1 MDAPLPN
8 IPLPVIEREPAFET
22 LFNNRLAQL
31 RGLLTD
37 VGFEWDTHMLRSDPL
52 NRFCRHAAYGDLLM
66 VSAMNDTFRATLT
79 DFAQGADLIALASDW
94 NLTQADGEAI
104 DDLRRRLRET
114 KKGQGGFTDNW
125 YKRHAFA
132 ADPLRIDDVGVEGDA
147 KGGVLVSILSK
158 DNGGVA
164 SDDLLATVDAAL
176 NQPGVRGD
184 NDHITVVRAVI
195 LTVNVDAD
203 VWLLPEATKD
213 TTLAASEAA
222 LVASFAAERRLG
234 WDFASDFAVAALRTI
249 GVKRVSLVAP
259 ASNSVVVTAANEAV
273 ALGSIKLNYRG
284 RAY

>member
-1 MDAPLPN
+1 MDAPLPT
-8 IPLPVIEREPAFET
+8 IPLPVIEREPAFES

-52 NRFCRHAAYGDLLM
+52 NRFCRQAAYGDLLM

-132 ADPLRIDDVGVEGDA
+132 ADPLRVDDVGVEGDA

-164 SDDLLATVDAAL
+164 SDNLLATVDAAL

-195 LTVNVDAD
+195 LTANVEAD
-203 VWLLPEATKD
+203 VWLLPEATKE
-213 TTLAASEAA
+213 TTMAASEAA
-222 LVASFAAERRLG
+222 LVANFAAERRLG
-234 WDFASDFAVAALRTI
+234 WDFASDFAVAALRTV

-273 ALGSIKLNYRG
+273 ALGTIKLNYKG

>member
-1 MDAPLPN
+1 M
-8 IPLPVIEREPAFET
+8 PVIEREPAFET

>member
-22 LFNNRLAQL
+22 LFNDRLTQL

-37 VGFEWDTHMLRSDPL
+37 AGFDWDTYMLRSDPL

-66 VSAMNDTFRATLT
+66 VFAMNDTFRATLT
-79 DFAQGADLIALASDW
+79 DFAQGSDLIALASDW
-94 NLTQADGEAI
+94 NLTQADGESI
-104 DDLRRRLRET
+104 DDLRRRLREM

-125 YKRHAFA
+125 YKRWAFA
-132 ADPLRIDDVGVEGDA
+132 AAPLLVDDVGVEGDA

-158 DNGGVA
+158 ENGGVA

-176 NQPGVRGD
+176 NMPGIRGD

-195 LTVNVDAD
+195 RTVNVQAD

-213 TTLAASEAA
+213 TTIAAAEAA
-222 LVASFAAERRLG
+222 LRANFATERRLG
-234 WDFASDFAVAALRTI
+234 WDLASDFVSASLRTT
-249 GVKRVSLVAP
+249 GVKRVALITP
-259 ASNSVVVTAANEAV
+259 EPNSVVVTAANEAV
-273 ALGSIKLNYRG
+273 ALGTVDLRYQG

>member
-22 LFNNRLAQL
+22 LFNDRLTQL

-37 VGFEWDTHMLRSDPL
+37 AGFDWDTYMLRSDPL

-79 DFAQGADLIALASDW
+79 DFAQGSDLIALASDW
-94 NLTQADGEAI
+94 NLTQADGESI

-114 KKGQGGFTDNW
+114 KKGQGGFTENW
-125 YKRHAFA
+125 YKRWAFA
-132 ADPLRIDDVGVEGDA
+132 AAPLLVDDVGVEGDA

-176 NQPGVRGD
+176 NMPSIRGD

-195 LTVNVDAD
+195 RTVDVQAD

-213 TTLAASEAA
+213 TTIAAAEAA
-222 LVASFAAERRLG
+222 LRANFATERRLG
-234 WDFASDFAVAALRTI
+234 WDLASDFVSASLRTT
-249 GVKRVSLVAP
+249 GVKRVALITP
-259 ASNSVVVTAANEAV
+259 EPNSVVVTAANEAV
-273 ALGSIKLNYRG
+273 ALGTVDLRYQG

>member
-22 LFNNRLAQL
+22 LFNARLAQL
-31 RGLLTD
+31 RGLLAD
-37 VGFEWDTHMLRSDPL
+37 VGFDWDTHMLRSDPL

-66 VSAMNDTFRATLT
+66 VSSMNDTFRATLT

-94 NLTQADGEAI
+94 SLTQADGEAI

-125 YKRHAFA
+125 YKRFAFA
-132 ADPLRIDDVGVEGDA
+132 ADPLRVDDVGVEGDA

-195 LTVNVDAD
+195 LTVDVEAD

-213 TTLAASEAA
+213 ATLAASEAA
-222 LVASFAAERRLG
+222 LVAAFAAERRLG

-249 GVKRVSLVAP
+249 GVKRVSLIQP

-273 ALGSIKLNYRG
+273 ALGTIKLNYKG

>member
-22 LFNNRLAQL
+22 LFNNRLVQL
-31 RGLLTD
+31 RGLLAD
-37 VGFEWDTHMLRSDPL
+37 AGFDWDTYILRSDPL

-132 ADPLRIDDVGVEGDA
+132 ADPLRVDDVGVEGDA

-164 SDDLLATVDAAL
+164 SDDLLATVEAAL

-195 LTVNVDAD
+195 LTVNVEAD
-203 VWLLPEATKD
+203 VWLLPEATKE
-213 TTLAASEAA
+213 TTMAASKAA
-222 LVASFAAERRLG
+222 LVANFAAERRLG
-234 WDFASDFAVAALRTI
+234 WDFASDFAVAALRTV

-259 ASNSVVVTAANEAV
+259 ASNSVVVTAGNEAV
-273 ALGSIKLNYRG
+273 ALGTIELNYKG

>member
-22 LFNNRLAQL
+22 LFNDRLTQL

-37 VGFEWDTHMLRSDPL
+37 AGFDWDTYMLRSDPL

-79 DFAQGADLIALASDW
+79 DFAQGSDLIALASDW
-94 NLTQADGEAI
+94 NLTQADGESI

-125 YKRHAFA
+125 YKRWAFA
-132 ADPLRIDDVGVEGDA
+132 AAPLLVDDVGVEGDA

-176 NQPGVRGD
+176 NMPGIRGD

-195 LTVNVDAD
+195 HTVNVQAD

-213 TTLAASEAA
+213 TTIASADAA
-222 LVASFAAERRLG
+222 LRANFATERRLG
-234 WDFASDFAVAALRTI
+234 WDLASDFVSASLRTT
-249 GVKRVSLVAP
+249 GVKRVALITP
-259 ASNSVVVTAANEAV
+259 EPNSVVVTAANEAV
-273 ALGSIKLNYRG
+273 ALGTVDLRYQG

>member
-1 MDAPLPN
+1 M
-8 IPLPVIEREPAFET
+8 PVIEREPAFET
-22 LFNNRLAQL
+22 LFNDRLTQL

-37 VGFEWDTHMLRSDPL
+37 AGFDWDTYMLRSDPL

-79 DFAQGADLIALASDW
+79 DFAQGSDLIALASDW
-94 NLTQADGEAI
+94 NLTQADGESI

-125 YKRHAFA
+125 YKRWAFA
-132 ADPLRIDDVGVEGDA
+132 GAPLLVDDVGVEGDA

-176 NQPGVRGD
+176 NMPSIRGD

-195 LTVNVDAD
+195 RTVNVQAD

-213 TTLAASEAA
+213 TTIAAAEAA
-222 LVASFAAERRLG
+222 LRANFATERRLG
-234 WDFASDFAVAALRTI
+234 WDLASDFVSASLRTT
-249 GVKRVSLVAP
+249 GVKRVALITP
-259 ASNSVVVTAANEAV
+259 EPNSVVVTAANEAV
-273 ALGSIKLNYRG
+273 ALGTVDLRYQG

>member
-1 MDAPLPN
+1 MDLPLPN

-22 LFNNRLAQL
+22 LFNNRLDQL

-37 VGFEWDTHMLRSDPL
+37 VGFDWDTYMLRSDPL

-94 NLTQADGEAI
+94 DLTRADGETI

-114 KKGQGGFTDNW
+114 KKGQGGFSDNW
-125 YKRHAFA
+125 YKRFAFA
-132 ADPLRIDDVGVEGDA
+132 ADPLRVDDVGVEGDGS
-147 KGGVLVSILSK
+147 GGVLVSILSK

-176 NQPGVRGD
+176 NAPGVRGD
-184 NDHITVVRAVI
+184 NDHIRVVRAVI
-195 LTVNVDAD
+195 LTVNVEAD
-203 VWLLPEATKD
+203 VWLLPEASKD
-213 TTLAASEAA
+213 DTLAAAETA
-222 LVASFAAERRLG
+222 LFANFATERRLG
-234 WDFASDFAVAALRTI
+234 WDFASDFAIAALRTT
-249 GVKRVSLVAP
+249 GVKRVTLITPQA
-259 ASNSVVVTAANEAV
+259 NSVVVTAANEAV
-273 ALGSIKLNYRG
+273 ALGSIKLNYAG